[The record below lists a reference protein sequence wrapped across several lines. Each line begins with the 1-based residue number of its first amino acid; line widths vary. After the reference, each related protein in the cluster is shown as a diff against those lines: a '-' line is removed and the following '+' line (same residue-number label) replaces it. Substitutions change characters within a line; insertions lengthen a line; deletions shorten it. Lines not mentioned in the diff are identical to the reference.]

1 MKTRALILC
10 TLVLLALAVVGIG
23 PHAPTAAFAATDQ
36 VVFALDWIVNGTH
49 AGYLVAL
56 DKGFY
61 AGNNLA
67 VTIVR
72 GYGSGDTI
80 KRLAA
85 GRANF
90 AVADMGALVGAR
102 ANDEIPV
109 KAIGAVYGKAALGL
123 LYLSES
129 GIKGPKDLEGRTL
142 GRSAA
147 GASILMLPGFL
158 KVNGVD
164 RQKMKEVVIDA
175 TSFLPMLL
183 SRKVDAVSEQSIHL
197 PRFQRAAE
205 KQGLHVD
212 VMRFADFGLVAY
224 GNVLMTTDS
233 LVKDSPDLVRRFT
246 QATLKGLAYAF
257 DKPDE
262 AVTILQKYHREVDPE
277 FSKDELLSTKELAWS
292 PEAKANG
299 LGFISREQ
307 MTSTRDVVTSAL
319 SLKRVVPVEEL
330 YTTQF
335 LPAR

>member
-1 MKTRALILC
+1 MKLLALILW
-10 TLVLLALAVVGIG
+10 TLVVL
-23 PHAPTAAFAATDQ
+23 APTTASAATDQ
-36 VVFALDWIVNGTH
+36 VILALDWIVNGTH

-61 AGNNLA
+61 ASNNLA

-90 AVADMGALVGAR
+90 AVADMGALVGSR
-102 ANDEIPV
+102 ANDEVPA
-109 KAIGAVYGKAALGL
+109 KAIAAVYGKAALGL
-123 LYLSES
+123 MYLRES

-147 GASILMLPGFL
+147 GASVLMLPGFL
-158 KVNGVD
+158 SVNGVD
-164 RQKMKEVVIDA
+164 RSKMKEVVIDA

-183 SRKVDAVSEQSIHL
+183 TRKVDSVSEQSIHL
-197 PRFQRAAE
+197 PRFQKAAE
-205 KQGLHVD
+205 KQGLHVEA
-212 VMRFADFGLVAY
+212 MRFADFGLVTY
-224 GNVLMTTDS
+224 GNMLMAADAAI
-233 LVKDSPDLVRRFT
+233 KDTPDLVRRFT
-246 QATLKGLAYAF
+246 HATIKGLAYAF

-277 FSKDELLSTKELAWS
+277 FSRDELLSTRELAWS
-292 PEAKANG
+292 DEAKASG
-299 LGFISREQ
+299 LGFISREK

-319 SLKRVVPVEEL
+319 SLKRVIAVEEL

-335 LPAR
+335 LPPR

>member
-1 MKTRALILC
+1 MNACALILC
-10 TLVLLALAVVGIG
+10 LLALLTPTTAV
-23 PHAPTAAFAATDQ
+23 AAADP
-36 VVFALDWIVNGTH
+36 VILALDWLVNGTH
-49 AGYLVAL
+49 AGYVVAL

-61 AGNNLA
+61 TGNNLA

-85 GRANF
+85 NRANF

-102 ANDEIPV
+102 ANDEVPV
-109 KAIGAVYGKAALGL
+109 KAIAAVYGKAALGL
-123 LYLSES
+123 MYLRES

-147 GASILMLPGFL
+147 GASVLMLPGFL

-164 RQKMKEVVIDA
+164 RGKMKEVVIDA

-197 PRFQRAAE
+197 PRFQKAAE
-205 KQGLHVD
+205 KQGLHVEA
-212 VMRFADFGLVAY
+212 MRFADFGLVAY
-224 GNVLMTTDS
+224 GNVLMTTDAAI
-233 LVKDSPDLVRRFT
+233 KDTPDLVRRFT
-246 QATLKGLAYAF
+246 QATIKGLAYAF
-257 DKPDE
+257 EKPDE
-262 AVTILQKYHREVDPE
+262 AVTILQKYHREVDPD
-277 FSKDELLSTKELAWS
+277 FSKDELLSTRELAWS
-292 PEAKANG
+292 EEAKASG
-299 LGFISREQ
+299 LGFISREK

-319 SLKRVVPVEEL
+319 SLKRVITVEEL
-330 YTTQF
+330 YTVQF

>member
-1 MKTRALILC
+1 MRRSALARSIL
-10 TLVLLALAVVGIG
+10 TVLLLLGATLAPCAPPPALA
-23 PHAPTAAFAATDQ
+23 ADQ
-36 VVFALDWIVNGTH
+36 VTLALDWLVNGTH
-49 AGYLVAL
+49 AGYFVAL

-61 AGNNLA
+61 AGNGLD

-102 ANDEIPV
+102 ANDDVAV
-109 KAIGAVYGKAALGL
+109 KAILAVYGKAALGL
-123 LYLSES
+123 LYLKES
-129 GIKGPKDLEGRTL
+129 GINGPKDLEGRAL

-147 GASILMLPGFL
+147 GASVLMLPGFF

-164 RQKMKEVVIDA
+164 RPKVKEVVIDA
-175 TSFLPMLL
+175 TAFLPMLL
-183 SRKVDAVSEQSIHL
+183 ARKVDAVSEQSIHL
-197 PRFQRAAE
+197 PRFQKAAD
-205 KQGLHVD
+205 KQGLHVET
-212 VMRFADFGLVAY
+212 MRFADFGLVAY
-224 GNVLMTTDS
+224 GNMVMTTDA
-233 LVKDSPDLVRRFT
+233 LIKENPDLVKRFT
-246 QATLKGLAYAF
+246 QATVKGLAYAF
-257 DKPDE
+257 DKPQE

-277 FSKDELLSTKELAWS
+277 FSMDELSSTKELAWS
-292 PEAKANG
+292 EEAKANG
-299 LGFISREQ
+299 LGFINREK

-330 YTTQF
+330 YTVQF

>member
-1 MKTRALILC
+1 MNARPLVRVSLVIWALVAIGLGPRA
-10 TLVLLALAVVGIG
+10 A
-23 PHAPTAAFAATDQ
+23 AATDQ
-36 VVFALDWIVNGTH
+36 VIFALDWIVNGTH
-49 AGYLVAL
+49 AGYFVAL

-61 AGNNLA
+61 SGSNLA

-85 GRANF
+85 ARANF
-90 AVADMGALVGAR
+90 AVADMGALIGAR
-102 ANDEIPV
+102 ANEDVPV
-109 KAIGAVYGKAALGL
+109 KAVAAVYGKASLGL
-123 LYLSES
+123 LYLRES
-129 GIKGPKDLEGRTL
+129 GIKGPRDLEGRTL

-147 GASILMLPGFL
+147 GATVLMLPGFL

-183 SRKVDAVSEQSIHL
+183 TRKVDAVSEQSIHL
-197 PRFQRAAE
+197 PRFQKAAE
-205 KQGLHVD
+205 KQGLHVEA
-212 VMRFADFGLVAY
+212 MRFADFGLVAY
-224 GNVLMTTDS
+224 GNMVMTTDTAI
-233 LVKDSPDLVRRFT
+233 KDHPDLVRRFT
-246 QATLKGLAYAF
+246 QATIKGLAYAF

-262 AVTILQKYHREVDPE
+262 AVAILQKYHREVEPE
-277 FSKDELLSTKELAWS
+277 FSREELLSTKELAWS
-292 PEAKANG
+292 DEAKAHG
-299 LGFISREQ
+299 LGFIDRAK

-319 SLKRVVPVEEL
+319 SLKRVVPVEEV

>member
-1 MKTRALILC
+1 MKIRALVLC
-10 TLVLLALAVVGIG
+10 TLVLLACTLVPLAPLPV
-23 PHAPTAAFAATDQ
+23 AAATDQ
-36 VVFALDWIVNGTH
+36 VILALDWLVNGTH

-56 DKGFY
+56 DKGYY
-61 AGNNLA
+61 AGANLA

-102 ANDEIPV
+102 ANDGVPV
-109 KAIGAVYGKAALGL
+109 KAVAAVYGKAALGL
-123 LYLSES
+123 MYLRES

-147 GASILMLPGFL
+147 GASVLMLPGFL

-164 RQKMKEVVIDA
+164 RGKMKEVVIDA

-183 SRKVDAVSEQSIHL
+183 TRKVDAVSEQSIHL

-205 KQGLHVD
+205 KQGLHVEA
-212 VMRFADFGLVAY
+212 MRFADFGLVAY
-224 GNVLMTTDS
+224 GNMLMTTDAAI
-233 LVKDSPDLVRRFT
+233 KDTPDLVRRFT
-246 QATLKGLAYAF
+246 HATLKGLAHAF
-257 DKPDE
+257 EKPDE
-262 AVTILQKYHREVDPE
+262 AVTILQKYHREVDPD
-277 FSKDELLSTKELAWS
+277 FSRDELQSTRELAWS
-292 PEAKANG
+292 EEAKSAG
-299 LGFISREQ
+299 LGAISPEK
-307 MTSTRDVVTSAL
+307 MTSTRDVVTTAL

-335 LPAR
+335 LPPR